1 MSPAG
6 FPHSEILGSKSGY
19 RLPEA
24 YRRFPRPSSVPG
36 AKASTVRPCKLET
49 KLSHKDARV
58 HCTVLNTRP
67 GQPQANAPAT
77 HTTQQQLD
85 DAGTDST
92 QGPGT
97 PEGQNHPPPR
107 TRRHARTRW
116 ARSLR
121 TQQRVST
128 TPDPTQADPSTP
140 TPKGAGRTRPPG
152 QDTGNGD
159 GILMFHPST
168 RRGTNAHATGTRH
181 RPPTPNRDGHQV
193 PRCSLERR

>member
-49 KLSHKDARV
+49 KLHKDARV

-67 GQPQANAPAT
+67 GQPQVFAPAT
-77 HTTQQQLD
+77 HPPAGGRVRQHPGSRHDQKARTHPTPTT
-85 DAGTDST
+85 A
-92 QGPGT
+92 GPGVV
-97 PEGQNHPPPR
+97 
-107 TRRHARTRW
+107 
-116 ARSLR
+116 RSLR

-128 TPDPTQADPSTP
+128 TPGHPHQARSTP
-140 TPKGAGRTRPPG
+140 TTPHKGRRRVVLGHRQEPPG
-152 QDTGNGD
+152 T
-159 GILMFHPST
+159 
-168 RRGTNAHATGTRH
+168 AT
-181 RPPTPNRDGHQV
+181 
-193 PRCSLERR
+193 EY

>member
-49 KLSHKDARV
+49 KLHKDARV

-77 HTTQQQLD
+77 HPPAGGRVRQHPGSRHDQKARTHPTPTTGDQVSSD
-85 DAGTDST
+85 PS
-92 QGPGT
+92 GPNNVSAPPPAT
-97 PEGQNHPPPR
+97 PTRPVPHPPPP
-107 TRRHARTRW
+107 
-116 ARSLR
+116 
-121 TQQRVST
+121 QRET
-128 TPDPTQADPSTP
+128 T
-140 TPKGAGRTRPPG
+140 GRTRPPAG
-152 QDTGNGD
+152 TTRDGD
-159 GILMFHPST
+159 RILMFHPST

-181 RPPTPNRDGHQV
+181 PHAHPETGRHQV

>member
-77 HTTQQQLD
+77 HPTQQQLD

-97 PEGQNHPPPR
+97 PEGPAPPTPVHARRTQVGPDPSGPNNVSAPPPTPPRQTLPHPPP
-107 TRRHARTRW
+107 HEE
-116 ARSLR
+116 
-121 TQQRVST
+121 
-128 TPDPTQADPSTP
+128 
-140 TPKGAGRTRPPG
+140 AGRTRPPG

>member
-97 PEGQNHPPPR
+97 PEGPAPPTP
-107 TRRHARTRW
+107 THTTARKDKVGPIP
-116 ARSLR
+116 
-121 TQQRVST
+121 Q
-128 TPDPTQADPSTP
+128 DPTTCQHHPRPHPGGPFHTH
-140 TPKGAGRTRPPG
+140 PKGAGRTRPPG

>member
-49 KLSHKDARV
+49 KLHKDARV

-67 GQPQANAPAT
+67 GQPQVFAPAT
-77 HTTQQQLD
+77 HPP
-85 DAGTDST
+85 AGGRVR
-92 QGPGT
+92 QHPGSRHDQKART
-97 PEGQNHPPPR
+97 HPPPHNSR
-107 TRRHARTRW
+107 ARCRPIP
-116 ARSLR
+116 
-121 TQQRVST
+121 Q
-128 TPDPTQADPSTP
+128 DPTTCQHHPRPPPPGPFHTHHP
-140 TPKGAGRTRPPG
+140 PQRETTGRTRPPAG
-152 QDTGNGD
+152 TTRDSD
-159 GILMFHPST
+159 RILMFHPST

-181 RPPTPNRDGHQV
+181 PHAHPETGRHQV